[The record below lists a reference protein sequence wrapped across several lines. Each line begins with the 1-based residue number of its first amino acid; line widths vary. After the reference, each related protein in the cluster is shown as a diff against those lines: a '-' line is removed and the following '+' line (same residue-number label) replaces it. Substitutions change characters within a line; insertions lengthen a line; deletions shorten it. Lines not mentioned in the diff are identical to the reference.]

1 MAWFVYIVRCKD
13 RSLYTGITTDVNRR
27 VKEHNTSKR
36 GARYT
41 RSRRPVK
48 LVWKSLATD
57 RQTAMLAERAFKG
70 LPKRIKEA
78 CVKRLSYEE
87 PRLDQ

>member
-1 MAWFVYIVRCKD
+1 MSWFIYIVRCKD
-13 RSLYTGITTDVNRR
+13 RSLYTGITTDVDRR

-48 LVWKSLATD
+48 LVWKSVPCK
-57 RQTAMLAERAFKG
+57 RSTAAKFERRIKN
-70 LPKRIKEA
+70 LPKVVKEELVLIKI
-78 CVKRLSYEE
+78 
-87 PRLDQ
+87 